1 MPALS
6 SSPASSS
13 SGSPRDPALLTL
25 AAGGLLDGDG
35 PRERAAS
42 IGLEALGDEDLLALV
57 LGTGGGGESVRL
69 LATRLL
75 DDAGGLLGL
84 VRRGPGGLAQ
94 ERGLGQVKALRI
106 LAGCELGRRAH
117 TRELSRIPSEADG
130 RGQRFADFEQVA
142 AWARP
147 RLGALEHEELWL
159 LAVDGRQGARA
170 ARKIAAGGIHGLHVS
185 ARDVLR
191 AALREA
197 ASAFLVVH
205 NHPSGDPTPSAA
217 DLDFTARLARA
228 GHAVGMPLLDHVI
241 VAREGATS
249 LLAQGLLPDGDEREG

>member
-6 SSPASSS
+6 PTASLT
-13 SGSPRDPALLTL
+13 RDPALLTL
-25 AAGGLLDGDG
+25 TASGPLDGDG

-42 IGLEALGDEDLLALV
+42 LGLEALGDEDLLALV
-57 LGTGGGGESVRL
+57 LGTGAGGESVRL

-94 ERGLGQVKALRI
+94 ERGVGQVKALRI

-117 TRELSRIPSEADG
+117 TRELTGAIHDG
-130 RGQRFADFEQVA
+130 STHGETRARRFADFEQVA

-170 ARKIAAGGIHGLHVS
+170 ARRIAAGGIHGLHVS

-241 VAREGATS
+241 VARDGATS
-249 LLAQGLLPDGDEREG
+249 LLAQGLVPDGEDPD